1 MTETN
6 MEDLNSYFE
15 DQTYTPEEERMLSDG
30 FIEDKVYPGI
40 VTERITKLTTNPDKF
55 TNQQMPMVSYKIN
68 FKLENNRE
76 KTFPYNIIA
85 YPKDHKYHGM
95 TKENKEKF
103 KKATGVNVPNAFSSE
118 NAFIGKEIDA
128 TLSKDGKYTVIN
140 FIDKGVISDM
150 KANGQAIPDGK
161 PQETFDDDI
170 PF

>member
-76 KTFPYNIIA
+76 KTFPYNI
-85 YPKDHKYHGM
+85 
-95 TKENKEKF
+95 
-103 KKATGVNVPNAFSSE
+103 FSR
-118 NAFIGKEIDA
+118 
-128 TLSKDGKYTVIN
+128 N
-140 FIDKGVISDM
+140 FVRG
-150 KANGQAIPDGK
+150 
-161 PQETFDDDI
+161 I
-170 PF
+170 PFRNLITHLWII